1 MCLYSVCTMRLLRH
15 KDHTDFRTGAAG
27 GYTAPG
33 ETDVDLKV
41 VHIGP
46 KCDKSGSF
54 SDRISVDFSRYE
66 SGSFTDQISVHFEAV
81 VKSDVKKS
89 QICPILGP
97 I

>member
-33 ETDVDLKV
+33 ETDGDPKV

-66 SGSFTDQISVHFEAV
+66 SGSFSDQILVHFGSASQNV
-81 VKSDVKKS
+81 LKSDLKKS
-89 QICPILGP
+89 RICPI
-97 I
+97 